1 MPKLFRLHSGFFSFT
16 LYFTE
21 LTIAFCF
28 WGWITG
34 FLLLNC
40 AIDKN
45 VFFLPLKAVDAI
57 VVFTGSEGRVQT
69 GIALLKR
76 GVAKHLFISGA
87 QSKSSEILSPEDKK
101 LSITLGYASNNTFE
115 NVDETVAWL
124 KTKGFL
130 SVCLVTSD
138 FHMPRSLFLLRL
150 KMPNGIFYPYPLTT
164 SNSKRFFYTLK
175 EYHKLLACLVFQNLG
190 HHTL

>member
-1 MPKLFRLHSGFFSFT
+1 MPKLSRLHSGFFSFT

-34 FLLLNC
+34 FLLLNSTL
-40 AIDKN
+40 DKN
-45 VFFLPLKAVDAI
+45 IPFLPLKAVDAI

-76 GVAKHLFISGA
+76 GIAKHLFISGV
-87 QSKSSEILSPEDKK
+87 QSKSFKIPSPEDKK
-101 LSITLGYASNNTFE
+101 LSITLGYAADNTFE
-115 NVDETVAWL
+115 NVDETVEWL
-124 KTKGFL
+124 KKKDFL

-164 SNSKRFFYTLK
+164 PNPKRFFYTLR
-175 EYHKLLACLVFQNLG
+175 EYHKLLACLIFQNLG
-190 HHTL
+190 HQT